1 MIIHIFRSRDKSV
14 FTRPC
19 ETRPPRRE
27 RRARVFAHSQQG
39 KQVMAYDS
47 NAATNA
53 GSIGMQIEHRAPVLK
68 TSTGKR
74 GRPRGSAKHPD
85 FYSEVWITV
94 RLYQIRSR
102 ISTGKTP
109 SIKEVCDELAARG
122 GVISAVGGDVAK
134 LAEENS
140 KRGKQWPRC
149 EVDSTGRALTP
160 SSAGPIF
167 SDHSITH
174 PSTLRGRYNEAN
186 RITKSDRLAWL
197 FWRDLCRQRL
207 GFPAKRPR
215 PRRMAQSNG

>member
-1 MIIHIFRSRDKSV
+1 
-14 FTRPC
+14 
-19 ETRPPRRE
+19 
-27 RRARVFAHSQQG
+27 
-39 KQVMAYDS
+39 MAYNSD
-47 NAATNA
+47 AATNA

-74 GRPRGSAKHPD
+74 GRPCGSSARHPD

-94 RLYQIRSR
+94 RLYQIRFR

-109 SIKEVCDELAARG
+109 SIKEVCDELAGRG

-134 LAEENS
+134 LAEENL
-140 KRGKQWPRC
+140 KRGKHRLRF

-167 SDHSITH
+167 SDHSITN
-174 PSTLRGRYNEAN
+174 PSTLRARYNEAN

-207 GFPAKRPR
+207 GFPTKRPR
-215 PRRMAQSNG
+215 PRRIAQSNG

>member
-1 MIIHIFRSRDKSV
+1 
-14 FTRPC
+14 
-19 ETRPPRRE
+19 
-27 RRARVFAHSQQG
+27 
-39 KQVMAYDS
+39 MAYNSD
-47 NAATNA
+47 AATNA

-74 GRPRGSAKHPD
+74 GRPCGS
-85 FYSEVWITV
+85 SV
-94 RLYQIRSR
+94 RLYQIRFR

-109 SIKEVCDELAARG
+109 SIKEVCDELAGRG

-134 LAEENS
+134 LAEENL
-140 KRGKQWPRC
+140 KRGKHRLRF

-167 SDHSITH
+167 SDHSITN
-174 PSTLRGRYNEAN
+174 PSTLRARYNEAN

-207 GFPAKRPR
+207 GFPTKRPR
-215 PRRMAQSNG
+215 PRRIAQSNG